1 MCFQGSALLQCN
13 TFQGSCCGVS
23 VLAIANTCRCLLPS
37 AALELISALTVHPPL
52 QALPPEALIP
62 LALLAPAPTQWH
74 GQTAVADPGWGA
86 VLCGDPRQ
94 LGPVV
99 RSQVRC

>member
-1 MCFQGSALLQCN
+1 M
-13 TFQGSCCGVS
+13 S

-37 AALELISALTVHPPL
+37 EALELISTLTVHPPL

-62 LALLAPAPTQWH
+62 LALLAPAPPQWH
-74 GQTAVADPGWGA
+74 GQTAAADPGWGV